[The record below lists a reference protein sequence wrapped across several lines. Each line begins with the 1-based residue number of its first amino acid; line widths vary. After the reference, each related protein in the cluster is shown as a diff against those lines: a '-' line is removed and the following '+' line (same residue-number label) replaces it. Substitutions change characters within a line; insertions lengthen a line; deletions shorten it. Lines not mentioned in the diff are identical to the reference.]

1 MDSQGGHI
9 HSAATVLMHHDSL
22 RLNNFIL
29 SLRIPADPCHNCFHI
44 QAQIEFNRV
53 IMSRRVLEVSERPKI
68 ILSLFVSSCRVVGH
82 VTCFRGAHLPSPE
95 ETGKPLVARAFEAS
109 NIFERRCH
117 DKCHMLSRHKMS
129 KVGHTLQISVT
140 NLGVETC

>member
-1 MDSQGGHI
+1 
-9 HSAATVLMHHDSL
+9 
-22 RLNNFIL
+22 
-29 SLRIPADPCHNCFHI
+29 
-44 QAQIEFNRV
+44 
-53 IMSRRVLEVSERPKI
+53 MSRRVLEVSERPKI